1 MDKQGEK
8 TNLLSKL
15 IFVCLLTINF
25 PSKGKIVTDFGI
37 NAINN
42 DQKVEIENWLKFGH
56 QAVVKTLGPIT
67 QTHIPVTIDL
77 TLSARE
83 AVPWGQVIRGK
94 SDGIELR
101 VSKVAP
107 LDALRSDWTLYHEL
121 SHLYHPLFAYQDF
134 WLAEGFATYFQNIVM
149 LENSIYNEAE
159 FKVRMRKG
167 LARGRLAVS
176 THSGRLDKVS
186 SDMWRL
192 RAYQRVYWTGVAFF
206 IEAEHALRK
215 ANAKQTVVGLVSEY
229 QSCCRKNES
238 EGRKGSALE
247 FVRALDRLSGHEIL
261 FPLYQRYRSSKSFP
275 EIENEQLQLLIKL
288 YSP

>member
-1 MDKQGEK
+1 MGKQGER

-192 RAYQRVYWTGVAFF
+192 RAYQRVYWTGVGFLLKLNM
-206 IEAEHALRK
+206 HCV
-215 ANAKQTVVGLVSEY
+215 KQMQGKLSRVWY
-229 QSCCRKNES
+229 QSIKVVVEKMKVKAAREVHWS
-238 EGRKGSALE
+238 LLE
-247 FVRALDRLSGHEIL
+247 HWTDCPVM
-261 FPLYQRYRSSKSFP
+261 KSFFLFISA
-275 EIENEQLQLLIKL
+275 IEVLKAFRR
-288 YSP
+288 